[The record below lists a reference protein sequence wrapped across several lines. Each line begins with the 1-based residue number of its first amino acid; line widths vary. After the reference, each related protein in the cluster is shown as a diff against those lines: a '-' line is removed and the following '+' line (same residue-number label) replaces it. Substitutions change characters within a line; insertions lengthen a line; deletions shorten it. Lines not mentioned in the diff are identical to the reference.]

1 MKVYACVNVESKLT
15 VTKNFAA
22 ITKHF
27 IIPPHLTLNIYTL
40 LRSDWMRANAK
51 VRKHNSKE
59 G

>member
-1 MKVYACVNVESKLT
+1 MCECGIETYCNKEL
-15 VTKNFAA
+15 FLAA